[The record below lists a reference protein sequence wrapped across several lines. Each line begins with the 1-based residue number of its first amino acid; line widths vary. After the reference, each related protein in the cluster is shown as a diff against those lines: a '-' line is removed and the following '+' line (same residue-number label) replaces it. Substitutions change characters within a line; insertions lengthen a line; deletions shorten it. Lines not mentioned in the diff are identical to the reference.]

1 MHRLICFL
9 IALMGVVWGGLWVN
23 DSLNEWLVTA
33 SSASSTYKTY
43 RLFALRPADEIPIL
57 GSSRA
62 SQNFVPSLLSSKA
75 FNYGVD
81 GSGMGESLFFLEQC
95 LRNGSA
101 GPILINLDPW
111 GFPKKTSFAAD
122 YQLVL
127 SNAEVR
133 AVLPPE
139 RTACLERLWGVRFHG
154 ALRRN
159 LTAFLND
166 RLALTKIVDH
176 GATLQRLSRTLAE
189 WEIINQSRSEPVAFH
204 FDAHWQAR
212 LDALYGST
220 KRPIVWVVGP
230 LAPHPW
236 RLYRGMAE
244 LEAFLATQVKRKHV
258 YAVNLIRLSEEMTE
272 ADFMDPTHLNL
283 QGAERFTRLLRER
296 LMAIPEVAET
306 LTPER

>member
-9 IALMGVVWGGLWVN
+9 LALMGVALGGLWVN

-43 RLFALRPADEIPIL
+43 RLFALRPADEMPIL

-62 SQNFVPSLLSSKA
+62 SQNFVPSLLSPKA

-81 GSGMGESLFFLEQC
+81 GSGMGETLFFLAQC
-95 LRNGSA
+95 LRNGSSN
-101 GPILINLDPW
+101 PILINLDPW
-111 GFPKKTSFAAD
+111 GFPEKATFPAD

-127 SNAEVR
+127 GNADVR

-139 RTACLERLWGVRFHG
+139 RTALSERLPGVRFHG

-166 RLALTKIVDH
+166 RLALTKVVDH
-176 GATLQRLSRTLAE
+176 GATLQRLSRTPAE
-189 WEIINQSRSEPVAFH
+189 WETINRSRKEPMEFH
-204 FDAHWQAR
+204 FDAHWQAA
-212 LDALYGST
+212 LDDLYGRT
-220 KRPIVWVVGP
+220 ERPIVWVVGP

-236 RLYRGMAE
+236 RLYRGEAE
-244 LEAFLATQVKRKHV
+244 LEAFLAAQVQRKHV

-272 ADFMDPTHLNL
+272 ADFMDSTHLNL

-296 LMAIPEVAET
+296 LWEIPEVTAAVA
-306 LTPER
+306 PER